1 MFHIGRRAHLRLGL
15 VLEVHLQGLDLLVPA
30 SRLVGGILQ
39 RTDFGLG
46 VPLQLCC
53 NYLRICSV
61 FVFFFVCGDLLV
73 RECAV
78 SMRFVSVVS
87 CCK

>member
-1 MFHIGRRAHLRLGL
+1 MLHIGRRAHLRLGL

-61 FVFFFVCGDLLV
+61 FVFFLFVVICWCESV
-73 RECAV
+73 RFRCD
-78 SMRFVSVVS
+78 SFRS
-87 CCK
+87 